1 MSPLFSRIG
10 RNLSIV
16 MQPFM
21 VFRLSLTPDEAV
33 ARCVTH
39 WRTFKIQSETPGMRE
54 QFALA
59 GWVGTEL
66 VIGNNGKAFLAD
78 AIATSSATAAVAELF
93 PKAIPDR
100 LRRAFVE
107 KTFVEIIA
115 RPLPR
120 SGGRM
125 CELWCRLDYTSTNE
139 TFFQEDF
146 FASVLSK
153 LEQSFQSDQVMLA
166 PLEHLSSRELPTDIP
181 LTLPTLRA
189 MRQAAKKYRR

>member
-1 MSPLFSRIG
+1 MSPLFSHIG
-10 RNLSIV
+10 RNLS
-16 MQPFM
+16 MAKQPFM

-100 LRRAFVE
+100 VRRAFVE

-115 RPLPR
+115 RPLPG

-146 FASVLSK
+146 SHRCWVS
-153 LEQSFQSDQVMLA
+153 SSNR
-166 PLEHLSSRELPTDIP
+166 SSRIRSCWHRWSTC
-181 LTLPTLRA
+181 RA
-189 MRQAAKKYRR
+189 ANCRRTFR

>member
-1 MSPLFSRIG
+1 MTPLFSRIG
-10 RNLSIV
+10 RNLSMV
-16 MQPFM
+16 KQPFM

-78 AIATSSATAAVAELF
+78 AIATSSATATVAELF

-100 LRRAFVE
+100 VRRAFVE

-115 RPLPR
+115 RPLPG

-125 CELWCRLDYTSTNE
+125 CELCAASITRQQTKHSSKR
-139 TFFQEDF
+139 TF
-146 FASVLSK
+146 SHRCWGS
-153 LEQSFQSDQVMLA
+153 SSNR
-166 PLEHLSSRELPTDIP
+166 SSRIRSCWHRWSTC
-181 LTLPTLRA
+181 RA
-189 MRQAAKKYRR
+189 ANCRRTFR